1 MSSDNAAIA
10 EINAAFEDMA
20 STIRRE
26 TIWLPVIVSAAWGGS
41 LGLVLWNAFTGD
53 DASGWGISH
62 AIILVFAIFQTWTFW
77 DLDARRRVENLK
89 YQTAAGLLDRL
100 ADEHG
105 WTWGESDEP
114 GSVSLNSPHRKDPD
128 DEVTLTADTGK

>member
-1 MSSDNAAIA
+1 MSSDNTAITK
-10 EINAAFEDMA
+10 INAAFQDMA
-20 STIRRE
+20 RTIRRE
-26 TIWLPVIVSAAWGGS
+26 TIWLPVIVSVAWGGS
-41 LGLVLWNAFTGD
+41 LGLVLWDSFTGD
-53 DASGWGISH
+53 DGVGMGVSH

-105 WTWGESDEP
+105 WTWGETDEP
-114 GSVSLNSPHRKDPD
+114 GSVCLDSPHREDPD
-128 DEVTLTADTGK
+128 DEVTLTADAEK